1 MQKQLVRDL
10 KREALLRLEES
21 ARTEDDFL
29 CVLKQWDRLD
39 KNRIARENYYEQLIS
54 SDMFDWSIFDE
65 EAKMRDEND
74 FFPLMFSCICK
85 MHELIED
92 EDISRLL
99 NAATEKQKRVFFP
112 RVIKG
117 FTTTKIAHCH
127 GITDRNVRKLLDVML
142 NKLRHNLYEALQ
154 KRHETEPQTA
164 TLREKN
170 FLANYNYVPKN
181 KKGKV
186 TEK

>member
-29 CVLKQWDRLD
+29 RVLKQWDRLD
-39 KNRIARENYYEQLIS
+39 KNRIAREIYYEQLLS
-54 SDMFDWSIFDE
+54 NDMFDWAAFDNE
-65 EAKMRDEND
+65 PAMRDEND
-74 FFPLMFSCICK
+74 FFPRMFSCICQ

-92 EDISRLL
+92 ADISRLL
-99 NAATEKQKRVFFP
+99 ENATDKQKRVFFP
-112 RVIKG
+112 RVIKRCS
-117 FTTTKIAHCH
+117 TTKIAHCH

-142 NKLRHNLYEALQ
+142 NKLRNKLYEALQ
-154 KRHETEPQTA
+154 KRHETEPQKA

-170 FLANYNYVPKN
+170 FIANYNYVPKN

-186 TEK
+186 TSK